1 MTFPR
6 AVATGCAVALVVASA
21 GFGSVYAYQVGIKH
35 SIPLAVLSV
44 LMALAL
50 EGVKPLAI
58 ANSIQAFA
66 SVQIVRGASL
76 ALLGLVAVVFS
87 LTSELSLVA
96 ISKGDLAA
104 ERLGQSVKSQDAA
117 RRKERLESELSAL
130 GSVREPMDLE
140 AQLSALLTDKRLS
153 NCDGWLESLKLRT
166 ICIEQV
172 APLRSELA
180 RSNRKEAIDGELR
193 ELRTNETGS
202 PVGSADPASQALA
215 TYLAALGFTVEQN
228 AVAQWLVLIPVL
240 ALEVGSALALVLV
253 RSFGGEPTAS
263 THAMSRAP
271 KKVRSSGPTTDLVL
285 SHLRASGGLLVQS
298 ERALAEAIG
307 VDRSTTRRAVRE
319 LASLG
324 LLRIEEAS
332 RKGTKLRLM

>member
-1 MTFPR
+1 MTFPK

-166 ICIEQV
+166 ICEP
-172 APLRSELA
+172 AC
-180 RSNRKEAIDGELR
+180 NF
-193 ELRTNETGS
+193 
-202 PVGSADPASQALA
+202 DPSC
-215 TYLAALGFTVEQN
+215 GVIG
-228 AVAQWLVLIPVL
+228 AQ
-240 ALEVGSALALVLV
+240 
-253 RSFGGEPTAS
+253 F
-263 THAMSRAP
+263 
-271 KKVRSSGPTTDLVL
+271 
-285 SHLRASGGLLVQS
+285 
-298 ERALAEAIG
+298 
-307 VDRSTTRRAVRE
+307 
-319 LASLG
+319 
-324 LLRIEEAS
+324 
-332 RKGTKLRLM
+332 